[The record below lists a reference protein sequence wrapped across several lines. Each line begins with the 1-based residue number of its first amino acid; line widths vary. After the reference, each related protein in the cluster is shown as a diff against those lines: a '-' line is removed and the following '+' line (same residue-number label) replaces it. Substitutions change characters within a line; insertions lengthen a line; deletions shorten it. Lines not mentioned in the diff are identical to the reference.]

1 MMELKTNGS
10 SDGGLDI
17 LETLYYLYKKKI
29 IILTSIFFS
38 LILALALY
46 QYLPNKYVGSI
57 SINEL
62 SSVQN
67 PFNDII
73 DSKQIKKTFIYT
85 LNQETEFT
93 NDEIVNLHSI
103 SKSNLDSDSVE
114 FLNLMQNSYAVGK
127 DVMIVKGD
135 SIAFIK
141 EMILLKLIDANNKV
155 KKNIIK
161 NLAYLIASNDEIDIK
176 FSYQDQIIDM
186 ILDLE
191 EKFEDEN
198 IFLELTEQDPRNSIL
213 SNLVS
218 QILIEAYKNN
228 YEGSANFV
236 KYDNAL
242 KYFLKEEV
250 IVVNYSMNKIKMEN
264 LKYSFVYIMIIF
276 SFIGFLS
283 SIIFILVH
291 KEFKNRNFS

>member
-1 MMELKTNGS
+1 MELKTNGS

-17 LETLYYLYKKKI
+17 LETLYYLYKKKV
-29 IILTSIFFS
+29 IILTSIFIS
-38 LILALALY
+38 LILAFVLH

-57 SINEL
+57 SIDQL
-62 SSVQN
+62 SNVQN
-67 PFNDII
+67 PFNGFV
-73 DSKQIKKTFIYT
+73 DSNQIKKTFLYA

-93 NDEIVNLHSI
+93 DDEIVKLHSI
-103 SKSNLDSDSVE
+103 SKSDLDSDSLE
-114 FLNLMQNSYAVGK
+114 FLKLMHNSYAVGK
-127 DVMIVKGD
+127 DAMVVNGN
-135 SIAFIK
+135 SIEFIN
-141 EMILLKLIDANNKV
+141 EMVLLKLMDANNKV

-161 NLAYLIASNDEIDIK
+161 NLAYLLASNDEIDIK

-186 ILDLE
+186 ILELE

-228 YEGSANFV
+228 YAGSANFV

-242 KYFLKEEV
+242 KYFLKDEV
-250 IVVNYSMNKIKMEN
+250 IVVNFSLNKMKIEN

-283 SIIFILVH
+283 SIIFILVQ